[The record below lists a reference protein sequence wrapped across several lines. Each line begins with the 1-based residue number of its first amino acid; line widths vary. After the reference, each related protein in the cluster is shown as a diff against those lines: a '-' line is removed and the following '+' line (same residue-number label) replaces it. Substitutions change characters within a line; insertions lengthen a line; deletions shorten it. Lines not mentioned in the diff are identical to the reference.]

1 VTNGSSP
8 AVKPPVCAIVG
19 AGPGNGAA
27 FARKFSQA
35 GYAVVLLAR
44 QKERLEALSQQ
55 LPLARA
61 IACDVADPLSIECAF
76 AAIHQDFGPVDV
88 LIYNA
93 GKGVFASFEE
103 TEPQDFESAWRINA
117 FGAFL
122 AAREVIPPMKRAGH
136 GTIILI
142 GATASRRGGVKTA
155 AFASAKAAQRSLAE
169 SMARS
174 LGPSGIHVALVV
186 IDGVIDS
193 EQARVWL
200 PDKPD
205 SFFLKPDD
213 IAETVY
219 FLTQQK
225 KSAWTFELEVR
236 PFAENW

>member
-1 VTNGSSP
+1 MPKEVSH
-8 AVKPPVCAIVG
+8 AAKPPVCAIVG

-27 FARKFSQA
+27 FARKFAQE

-44 QKERLEALSQQ
+44 QKERLDALAQE

-61 IACDVADPLSIECAF
+61 VACDVADPLSIECAF
-76 AAIHQDFGPVDV
+76 AAIHEEFGPVDA

-93 GKGVFASFEE
+93 GKGVWGSVEE
-103 TEPQDFESAWRINA
+103 ITPEDFESTWRTNA
-117 FGAFL
+117 FGAFM
-122 AAREVIPPMKRAGH
+122 AAKQVIPKMKAAGQ
-136 GTIILI
+136 GAIAFI
-142 GATASRRGGVKTA
+142 GATASRRGGARTA

-169 SMARS
+169 SLARS
-174 LGPSGIHVALVV
+174 LGPFGIHLALVV

-193 EQARVWL
+193 EQARSQL

-205 SFFLKPDD
+205 SFFLKPDA

>member
-1 VTNGSSP
+1 MTNGSSRAAKKP
-8 AVKPPVCAIVG
+8 ACAIVG

-27 FARKFSQA
+27 FARKFA
-35 GYAVVLLAR
+35 KEGYAVVLLAR
-44 QKERLEALSQQ
+44 QKERLEALAQE

-61 IACDVADPLSIECAF
+61 VACDAADPLSVELAF
-76 AAIHQDFGPVDV
+76 AAIHEEFGPVDA

-93 GKGVFASFEE
+93 GKGVWGSAEE
-103 TEPQDFESAWRINA
+103 TSPEDFESAWRINA
-117 FGAFL
+117 FGAFI
-122 AAREVIPPMKRAGH
+122 AARQVIPRMKAAGH
-136 GTIILI
+136 GTIVFV
-142 GATASRRGGVKTA
+142 GATASRRGGAKAA

-169 SMARS
+169 SLARS
-174 LGPSGIHVALVV
+174 LGPLGIHVALAV

-193 EQARVWL
+193 PQARSRL

-205 SFFLKPDD
+205 SFFLKTDA

>member
-8 AVKPPVCAIVG
+8 AAKPPVCAIVG

-27 FARKFSQA
+27 FARKFSQE
-35 GYAVVLLAR
+35 GYAVLLLAR

-76 AAIHQDFGPVDV
+76 GDVHKDFGPVDV

-93 GKGVFASFEE
+93 GKGVFASLEE
-103 TEPQDFESAWRINA
+103 TEPQDFESAWRVNT

-122 AAREVIPPMKRAGH
+122 AAREVIMPMKRTGH
-136 GTIILI
+136 GAIILI
-142 GATASRRGGVKTA
+142 GATASRRGGAKTT

-174 LGPSGIHVALVV
+174 LGPFGIHVALVV

-193 EQARVWL
+193 PQTRTWL

-219 FLTQQK
+219 FLTRQK

-236 PFAENW
+236 PFAEIW